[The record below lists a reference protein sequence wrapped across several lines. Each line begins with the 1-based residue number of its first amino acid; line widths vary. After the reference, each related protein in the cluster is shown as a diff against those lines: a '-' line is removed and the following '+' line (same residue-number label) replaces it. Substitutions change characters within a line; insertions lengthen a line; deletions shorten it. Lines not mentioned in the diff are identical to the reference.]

1 MAPEGLEGF
10 LGGWLVKD
18 FGWSDGEPSFREVQ
32 VLGVDEVERGWRGRR
47 WREGC
52 SLEPGIQGM

>member
-32 VLGVDEVERGWRGRR
+32 VLGVDEVGEGVEGTTLERG
-47 WREGC
+47 
-52 SLEPGIQGM
+52 L